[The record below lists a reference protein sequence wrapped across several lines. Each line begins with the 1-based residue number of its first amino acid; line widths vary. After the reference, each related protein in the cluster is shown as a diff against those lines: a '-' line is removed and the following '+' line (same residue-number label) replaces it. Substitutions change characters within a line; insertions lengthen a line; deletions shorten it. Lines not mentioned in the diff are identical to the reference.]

1 MPYTKYE
8 TIQEVVPQQRTEY
21 LTQSHVEYIPEVTT
35 EMVPVDRVQEKVQYK
50 QVNRKIVHYPQFD
63 RQFVED
69 AERSG
74 KIIANPGPGLSGS
87 QVVANGPVQTLTQGS
102 GLYASQAYARP
113 VQNFTQGSGLYAS
126 QTFARPAAIQQAPL
140 QQSFVRGTPNVYQS
154 QFLQPSVFQR
164 EVPVRSGL
172 AVSQARPIIGSPTI
186 RNYPY
191 TQPHFVQEGERQSI
205 SMKKKKGKK

>member
-8 TIQEVVPQQRTEY
+8 TIQEIVPQQRTEY
-21 LTQSHVEYIPEVTT
+21 VTQSHVEYVPEVTT

-50 QVNRKIVHYPQFD
+50 QVNRRIVHYPEFD

-74 KIIANPGPGLSGS
+74 RIIENPGPGLFSS
-87 QVVANGPVQTLTQGS
+87 QVVANGPVQSFGSQVVAGPTQTLTQRS
-102 GLYASQAYARP
+102 GLYASQA
-113 VQNFTQGSGLYAS
+113 
-126 QTFARPAAIQQAPL
+126 FARPTAVQQVPL
-140 QQSFVRGTPNVYQS
+140 QQSFVRPNVYQS
-154 QFLQPSVFQR
+154 QFLQPSVVPARKQV

-172 AVSQARPIIGSPTI
+172 GVSQVRPIIGSPTI

-191 TQPHFVQEGERQSI
+191 TQPVLVQGGDRQSI
-205 SMKKKKGKK
+205 SMKKKKGQK